1 MINKTKLDELK
12 KNLLAQ
18 EYFEIYDYDHLI
30 ECIEGDVI
38 CKASSGDWQGDSWYL
53 FKYNNMYGY
62 LVFGW
67 GSCSGCDA
75 LQGCTNVG
83 DVEELLIHLNDSII
97 WKKEEEM
104 LEYFKTK
111 DWSVEFFY
119 SYGNIDPNFNE
130 FKNEVIVY
138 LEQDHV

>member
-18 EYFEIYDYDHLI
+18 EYFEIYDYDYLMD
-30 ECIEGDVI
+30 CIEGDII
-38 CKASSGDWQGDSWYL
+38 CKASGGDWQGDSWFL
-53 FKYNNMYGY
+53 FKQDNNYGY

-75 LQGCTNVG
+75 LQACTNVD
-83 DVEELLIHLNDSII
+83 DVEELLTHLNDSII
-97 WKKEEEM
+97 WKDKEEM

-111 DWSVEFFY
+111 DWSTEFFY
-119 SYGNIDPNFNE
+119 SYGNIDTNFDG
-130 FKNEVIVY
+130 FKNEVISY